1 MIIFA
6 TQIAV
11 RRMTIRDWIKE
22 KEIGGSSHFSVEELQ
37 LAFPQMGYE
46 LIRNELYRLS
56 SRKVVTSVYKGFYV
70 IIPVQYASKGVIPPL
85 YYVDQLMSYIN
96 KPYYISLLSAAEIL
110 GAAHQRPQRFYIT
123 TLRPSANVSKSKNP
137 ILEWIFRTNIP
148 AQFLLQKN
156 SQTGTIRYS
165 NAELTA
171 VDLVQHSHYVGGLTR
186 VTTILSELIELTDF
200 RDKIDAL
207 LEFFNVSTLQRLGY
221 LLEVVLEDQEQA
233 DVIYE
238 QLLKTNRRLNYII
251 LDVHNSSEH
260 TELNKRWRIKINTDI
275 EIDEI

>member
-1 MIIFA
+1 
-6 TQIAV
+6 
-11 RRMTIRDWIKE
+11 MTIRDWIKE

-37 LAFPQMGYE
+37 SVFSETSYE
-46 LIRNELYRLS
+46 HIKKELNRLS
-56 SRKVVTSVYKGFYV
+56 TQKIVVSVYKGFYV
-70 IIPVQYASKGVIPPL
+70 IIPVQYASKGVVPPL
-85 YYVDQLMSYIN
+85 YYVDQLMKYLD

-123 TLRPSANVSKSKNP
+123 TLRPSVNVSKSKNP

-171 VDLVQHSHYVGGLTR
+171 VDLVQHNHYVGGLTR

-200 RDKIDAL
+200 RDKIDSL
-207 LEFFNVSTLQRLGY
+207 LEFFNISTLQRLGY
-221 LLEVVLEDQEQA
+221 LLEVVLEEQEQA

-238 QLLKTNRRLNYII
+238 QILKTNRRLNYII
-251 LDVHNSSEH
+251 LDVHNSSEP
-260 TELNKRWRIKINTDI
+260 TELNKRWRIKINTNI

>member
-1 MIIFA
+1 
-6 TQIAV
+6 
-11 RRMTIRDWIKE
+11 MTIRDWIKE

-37 LAFPQMGYE
+37 LAFPKMGYE

-56 SRKVVTSVYKGFYV
+56 SQKVVTSVYKGFYV

-85 YYVDQLMSYIN
+85 YYVDQLMSYVN

-110 GAAHQRPQRFYIT
+110 GAAHQRPQRFYLT
-123 TLRPSANVSKSKNP
+123 TLRPSTNVSKSKNP

-148 AQFLLQKN
+148 EQFLLQKN

-171 VDLVQHSHYVGGLTR
+171 VDLVQYNHYAGGLTR
-186 VTTILSELIELTDF
+186 VATILSELIELTDF
-200 RDKIDAL
+200 RDKINTL
-207 LEFFNVSTLQRLGY
+207 LEFFNISTLQRLGY
-221 LLEVVLEDQEQA
+221 LLEEVLEEQGQA
-233 DVIYE
+233 NIIHE
-238 QLLKTNRRLNYII
+238 QIVKTSRRLNYII
-251 LDVHNSSEH
+251 LDVHNSSEP
-260 TELNKRWRIKINTDI
+260 TELNKRWKIKINTDI